1 VTAKFGSVEEY
12 LASFPAD
19 VRRVLEEVREAIRA
33 AAPEATETIAYDMPT
48 YKIEGRSLV
57 HFAGWSNYVSVYPLP
72 DPAAD
77 AGLEADL
84 VAYRATRG
92 TGRFPLDRP
101 MPLELVARVVQA
113 LRAERF
119 GVAGG

>member
-1 VTAKFGSVEEY
+1 MTAKFGSVDEY

-19 VRRVLEEVREAIRA
+19 VRRVLEEIRETIRA

-57 HFAGWSNYVSVYPLP
+57 HFAGWSSYVSVYPLP

-84 VAYRATRG
+84 AAYRATRG

-101 MPLELVARVVQA
+101 MPLELVARVVRA
-113 LRAERF
+113 LQAERF
-119 GVAGG
+119 GDAG

>member
-1 VTAKFGSVEEY
+1 VTKFGSVEEY

-48 YKIEGRSLV
+48 YRLEGRSLV
-57 HFAGWSNYVSVYPLP
+57 HFAGWTSYVSVYPLP

-101 MPLELVARVVQA
+101 LPLELVARVVQA

-119 GVAGG
+119 GDAGV

>member
-1 VTAKFGSVEEY
+1 MTKFGSVEEY

-19 VRRVLEEVREAIRA
+19 VRRVLEEVRETIRA
-33 AAPEATETIAYDMPT
+33 AAPDATETIAYDMPT
-48 YKIEGRSLV
+48 YRLEGRSLV
-57 HFAGWSNYVSVYPLP
+57 HFAGWTSYVSVYPLP

-101 MPLELVARVVQA
+101 LPLELVARVVQA

-119 GVAGG
+119 GDAGV

>member
-1 VTAKFGSVEEY
+1 VTKFGSVEEY

-19 VRRVLEEVREAIRA
+19 VRRVLEEVRETIRA
-33 AAPEATETIAYDMPT
+33 AAPDATETIAYDMPT
-48 YKIEGRSLV
+48 YRLEGRTLV
-57 HFAGWSNYVSVYPLP
+57 HFAGWKRYVSVYPLP

-84 VAYRATRG
+84 AAYRATRG

-101 MPLELVARVVQA
+101 LPLELVARVVRA

-119 GVAGG
+119 GDAGV

>member
-1 VTAKFGSVEEY
+1 MTKFGSVEEY

-19 VRRVLEEVREAIRA
+19 VRRVLEEVRETIRA
-33 AAPEATETIAYDMPT
+33 AAPDATETIAYDMPT
-48 YKIEGRSLV
+48 YKLEGRSLV
-57 HFAGWSNYVSVYPLP
+57 HFAGWTSYVSVYPLP

-101 MPLELVARVVQA
+101 LPLELVARVVQA

-119 GVAGG
+119 GDAGV